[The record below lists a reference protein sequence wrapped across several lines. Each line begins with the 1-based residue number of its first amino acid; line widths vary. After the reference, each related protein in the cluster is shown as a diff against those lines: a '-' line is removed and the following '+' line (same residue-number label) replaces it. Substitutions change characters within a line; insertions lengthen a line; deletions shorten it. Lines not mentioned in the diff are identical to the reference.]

1 MESIATLDT
10 KTTNFFDQL
19 DPEMVKWLGNSKADL
34 WISALIEKSNE
45 DEKNN
50 YNPIFNNDVHDN
62 K

>member
-10 KTTNFFDQL
+10 KTTNFFDHR

-50 YNPIFNNDVHDN
+50 
-62 K
+62 